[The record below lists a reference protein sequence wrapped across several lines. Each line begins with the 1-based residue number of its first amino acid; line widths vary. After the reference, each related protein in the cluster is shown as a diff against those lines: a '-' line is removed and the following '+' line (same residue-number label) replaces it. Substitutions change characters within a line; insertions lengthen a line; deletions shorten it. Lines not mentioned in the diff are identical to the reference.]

1 MTKSIDENYNSIGY
15 TIRSCLFSKP
25 RYKHSI
31 YLKSIKKIN
40 LNMAYMY
47 KGLKY

>member
-1 MTKSIDENYNSIGY
+1 MGY

-31 YLKSIKKIN
+31 YLKFIKKII